1 MFAMLVKSTVLS
13 VVMAAGL
20 LSCALTP
27 EMSRP
32 AIGPGIENF
41 SRIDG
46 STGFAGPTA
55 AFGGATQ
62 PSAMPALKSA
72 GFKSVINL
80 RLATEEGADIDAS
93 RRAAQ
98 ASGLNYIHVP
108 FDAKNLDSK
117 VVDNLLQAMGDEAN
131 QPVYV
136 HCGSSTRAAAVWMIG
151 RVLVDGWDIDAA
163 SREARAI
170 AKKPDE
176 AVTIATRYIESQRAG
191 RLAH

>member
-1 MFAMLVKSTVLS
+1 MKFAMLRKSNLLP

-20 LSCALTP
+20 LSCAATP
-27 EMSRP
+27 AVSRP
-32 AIGPGIENF
+32 DIGPGIDNF

-46 STGFAGPTA
+46 SSGFAGSTA
-55 AFGGATQ
+55 GFGGPTR

-72 GFKSVINL
+72 GFRSVINL

-93 RRAAQ
+93 RSAAE
-98 ASGLNYIHVP
+98 ASGLNYIHEP
-108 FDAKNLDSK
+108 LDRENFDSAAVDS
-117 VVDNLLQAMGDEAN
+117 LLQAMGDEAN

-136 HCGSSTRAAAVWMIG
+136 HCGSSTRAAALWMIG
-151 RVLVDGWDIDAA
+151 RVTVDGWDIDAA

-176 AVTIATRYIESQRAG
+176 AVEIATRYIESQRAG
-191 RLAH
+191 R